1 MNNINFSQKRESDQ
15 DESFQETDE
24 EYYENYRRK
33 SLPEGYTAY
42 KDTRQVNDV
51 VYDRYNSV
59 YSTSERPDTGRK
71 SCCKIGRLLNVS
83 KLLKSSVR
91 VDILHHRI
99 DKKPFQ
105 RIHRRRK

>member
-24 EYYENYRRK
+24 EDYENYRSK
-33 SLPEGYTAY
+33 NLPEGYTAY

-59 YSTSERPDTGRK
+59 YSTSERPDTGRN
-71 SCCKIGRLLNVS
+71 SCCKIGWLLNVL
-83 KLLKSSVR
+83 KLLKSSIR
-91 VDILHHRI
+91 VDVLHKRM
-99 DKKPFQ
+99 DKKPF
-105 RIHRRRK
+105 